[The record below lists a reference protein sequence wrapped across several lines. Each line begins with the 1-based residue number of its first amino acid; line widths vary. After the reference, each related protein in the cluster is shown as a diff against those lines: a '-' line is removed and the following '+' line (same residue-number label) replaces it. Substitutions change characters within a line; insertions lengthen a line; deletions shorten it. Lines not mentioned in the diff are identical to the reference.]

1 MDEYIDRIILSLKKT
16 QDKWKIL
23 KPETI
28 PSRDYYCYY
37 TEEIIGHK
45 DCPVTIKIVRCYFP
59 TMRPRYHDFMF
70 TLHVDGK
77 VIEGLTSKNQK
88 DLLEAVTKFLDDKRR
103 RASERRKIEA
113 EKKRKIEA
121 EKSKEALRKLDNCQ
135 NL

>member
-45 DCPVTIKIVRCYFP
+45 DCPVTIRIVKYYHISP
-59 TMRPRYHDFMF
+59 TIVPTDIVC
-70 TLHVDGK
+70 TLSVDGK
-77 VIEGLTSKNQK
+77 TIEGLTYRNQK
-88 DLLEAVTKFLDDKRR
+88 DLLNAVTKFLDDKRR
-103 RASERRKIEA
+103 RASERREIEA
-113 EKKRKIEA
+113 EKKRKIKE
-121 EKSKEALRKLDNCQ
+121 EESKKVLRKLDHCQ